1 MTDYTVAEIWR
12 YPVKSMQGERLT
24 RADVT
29 AAGIRHDRSW
39 AVRDE
44 KTKTIRGAK
53 HFSGLLNCH
62 ARFLDGAGIG
72 GVPHVEITL
81 PNGERIGSRDRRVHE
96 ALSDVVGRAVTLWP
110 LLPADARR
118 HYALNDANGNGG
130 MAEWRR
136 SFGLEDGE
144 PFPDMSGF
152 PKEMLAE
159 FMAYATPRGTY
170 FDAYPI
176 DVLTEASLRKLATLC
191 PGADLDVRR
200 FRPNILLADSEDRV
214 GFAEVEWVGRQ
225 LAVGRAELDVVVDAV
240 RCVMVTCA
248 QPGLGRDTAI
258 MRTLVRETKQRLS
271 VYADVVSPGEIR
283 LGDPV
288 RIGGKRGLSVPQVDR
303 NGVQGGVGDDR

>member
-1 MTDYTVAEIWR
+1 MADYTVAEIWR
-12 YPVKSMQGERLT
+12 YPVKSMQGERL
-24 RADVT
+24 AEANVT
-29 AAGIRHDRSW
+29 SSGIRHDRSW

-44 KTKTIRGAK
+44 KTRTIRGAK

-62 ARFLDGAGIG
+62 ARLLDGAGIG

-81 PNGERIGSRDRRVHE
+81 PNGERTNSKEPYVHE
-96 ALSDVVGRAVTLWP
+96 ALSDIVGRAVTLWP
-110 LLPADARR
+110 LLPAEAAR
-118 HYALNDANGNGG
+118 HYALNPAGGDGG

-136 SFGLEDGE
+136 TFGLEDGE

-176 DVLTEASLRKLATLC
+176 DILTEASLRRLAALC

-200 FRPNILLADSEDRV
+200 FRPNILLADSEGRAD
-214 GFAEVEWVGRQ
+214 FAEVEWVGRQ
-225 LAVGRAELDVVVDAV
+225 VAVGSVELDVVVDAV

-248 QPGLGRDTAI
+248 QPGLPRDTTI

-271 VYADVVSPGEIR
+271 VYADVVSPGMIR
-283 LGDPV
+283 CGDPV
-288 RIGGKRGLSVPQVDR
+288 RLPEFMHGRNNSRGAS
-303 NGVQGGVGDDR
+303 GDG